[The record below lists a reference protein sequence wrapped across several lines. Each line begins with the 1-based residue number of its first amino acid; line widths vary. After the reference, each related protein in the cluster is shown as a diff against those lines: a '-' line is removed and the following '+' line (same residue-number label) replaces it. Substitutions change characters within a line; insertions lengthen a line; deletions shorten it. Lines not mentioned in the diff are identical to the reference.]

1 MSTSLI
7 ITVIVCYFALLFV
20 ISYIT
25 GKNDSNSSFFLGNR
39 KSPWFVIAYGMIGTT
54 LSGITFIS
62 VPGWVGESK
71 FSYMQMVFGFFV
83 GYAIISRILLP
94 LYYKLELTSI
104 YTYLKDRFGV
114 YSYKTGSS
122 FFLISRTIGASFRLY
137 LIASVLQFAVFN
149 ELNIPFYLT
158 VFITILLIWVYT
170 YRSGIQTIIWTDA
183 LQTTVMLS
191 TVIIIS
197 YYLMDNMGIGVSDLF
212 SEIKNSDYSQ
222 VFFFDDWSDKK
233 FFFKQFFSGVFM
245 AIVMTGLDQDQ
256 MQKNLSC
263 RNLKDAQ
270 KNMFTFSAILI
281 FVDLVFLSL
290 GALLLIYSNK
300 LGLFVP
306 ENADMI
312 FPNIALNKGDFIM
325 QDPNVHQYLPEFVGV
340 LFLIGIIA
348 AAYSSAD
355 SALTS
360 LTTSFCVDIIEFEK
374 MSPEKQIG
382 IRKRVHLLMTVVLFC
397 VIMLFNLI
405 NDQSVI
411 KSLFTV
417 AAYTYGPLLGMYAFG
432 MFTKWS
438 IHDRYVPYVTI
449 LSPIITYIIVI
460 NSKNWFNY
468 EFGFESLILNGMIT
482 FIGLYFLRKNKKLGI
497 KNL

>member
-1 MSTSLI
+1 MSPTLI
-7 ITVIVCYFALLFV
+7 LIVIISYFSLLFV
-20 ISYIT
+20 ISFIT
-25 GKNDSNSSFFLGNR
+25 GKSDSNENFFLGNR

-62 VPGWVGESK
+62 VPGWVGSSQ
-71 FSYMQMVFGFFV
+71 FSYLQMVFGFFV

-104 YTYLKDRFGV
+104 YTYLKDRFGL

-122 FFLISRTIGASFRLY
+122 FFLLSRTIGASFRLY

-149 ELNIPFYLT
+149 ELGVPFFVT
-158 VFITILLIWVYT
+158 VLITILLIWVYT
-170 YRSGIQTIIWTDA
+170 YRSGIKTIIWTDA

-197 YYLMDNMGIGVSDLF
+197 YYLIENLGVSFTDIV
-212 SEIKNSDYSQ
+212 SEINNSEYSR
-222 VFFFDDWSDKK
+222 VFYFDDWSDKK
-233 FFFKQFFSGVFM
+233 HFLKQFLSGIFM

-270 KNMFTFSAILI
+270 KNMFTFSSILI
-281 FVDLVFLSL
+281 VVDLIFLSL

-300 LGLFVP
+300 IGILIP
-306 ENADMI
+306 ENPDMI
-312 FPNIALNKGDFIM
+312 FPNIALNKGHFISDNPELF
-325 QDPNVHQYLPEFVGV
+325 QFLPEFVGI
-340 LFLIGIIA
+340 LFLVGIIA

-374 MSPEKQIG
+374 KDPSRQIN
-382 IRKRVHLLMTVVLFC
+382 IRKRVHVLMSLLLFC

-405 NDQSVI
+405 NNDSVI

-417 AAYTYGPLLGMYAFG
+417 AGYTYGPLLGMYSFG
-432 MFTKWS
+432 M
-438 IHDRYVPYVTI
+438 
-449 LSPIITYIIVI
+449 LSSPTPPLR
-460 NSKNWFNY
+460 KLFRL
-468 EFGFESLILNGMIT
+468 SLIWMMRLT
-482 FIGLYFLRKNKKLGI
+482 T
-497 KNL
+497 

>member
-7 ITVIVCYFALLFV
+7 LTVIFCYFALLFL
-20 ISYIT
+20 ISYFT

-39 KSPWFVIAYGMIGTT
+39 QSPWFVIAYGMIGTT

-62 VPGWVGESK
+62 VPGWVGESN
-71 FSYMQMVFGFFV
+71 FSYMQMVLGFFV

-104 YTYLKDRFGV
+104 YTYLKERFGV

-137 LIASVLQFAVFN
+137 LIASVLQFAVFD

-158 VFITILLIWVYT
+158 VFITISLIWVYT
-170 YRSGIQTIIWTDA
+170 YRSGIKTIIWTDA

-191 TVIIIS
+191 TVFIIS

-212 SEIKNSDYSQ
+212 SEIKNSDYSK
-222 VFFFDDWSDKK
+222 VFYFDDWSDKK

-300 LGLFVP
+300 LGLLVP

-312 FPNIALNKGDFIM
+312 FPNIALNKGVIE
-325 QDPNVHQYLPEFVGV
+325 DPNVHQYLPEFVGV

-374 MSPEKQIG
+374 ENPQKQIV
-382 IRKRVHLLMTVVLFC
+382 IRKRVHLLMSFVLFC
-397 VIMLFNLI
+397 VIILFNLI
-405 NDQSVI
+405 NNDSVI

-432 MFTKWS
+432 MATKWS
-438 IHDRYVPYVTI
+438 IHDKYVPYVTI
-449 LSPIITYIIVI
+449 FSPIITYIIVM
-460 NSKNWFNY
+460 NSKDWFNY
-468 EFGFESLILNGMIT
+468 DFGFESLILNGIIT
-482 FIGLYFLRKNKKLGI
+482 FIGLYFLRKDNKLGI
-497 KNL
+497 QNM